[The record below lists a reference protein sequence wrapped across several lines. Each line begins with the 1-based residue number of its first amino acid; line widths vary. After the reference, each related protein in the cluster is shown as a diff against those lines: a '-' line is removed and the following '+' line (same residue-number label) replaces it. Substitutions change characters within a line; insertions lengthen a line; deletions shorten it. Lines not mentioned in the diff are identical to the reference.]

1 VQALQGWP
9 DAGINAAE
17 RALERLQTALAAAAR
32 SLDAPR
38 RALATWCGP
47 RAPPTSPPA
56 PRARRRA
63 PQRARRWVR
72 AAVGFALVLALAT
85 AAGNVWG
92 VHALNAR
99 VLPAAAARA
108 SHVLGRRVR
117 LGRVRWVAPA
127 GALGLGPLAAVGP
140 VEVGPGGVEGSSA
153 ELPEVEV
160 RVAAL
165 PSLVQ
170 RKLVLRLH
178 APRAQARPGAPAQTL
193 WRPSALAA
201 GARAAHAR

>member
-1 VQALQGWP
+1 MRRAGRWP
-9 DAGINAAE
+9 PGADLAPRPRARQLRGRAAE
-17 RALERLQTALAAAAR
+17 RR
-32 SLDAPR
+32 S
-38 RALATWCGP
+38 
-47 RAPPTSPPA
+47 
-56 PRARRRA
+56 
-63 PQRARRWVR
+63 ARRWVR

-193 WRPSALAA
+193 WRLSALAA